1 MLTFHLSFIII
12 LIGAGVTRYVS
23 FEGLMIINEGTS
35 SDFIFTSDPYLL
47 VYLEN
52 PKTKSTKIDASKKY
66 FSVITDNYFKNEVAI
81 DNKNFTFEY
90 VNFQTKMKDTFVVN
104 KRFKTSALEL
114 VTDGMQSNFLCENE
128 VFMVGNIPLSFNKT
142 LATPGIETRLV
153 GDSVQIKTMLP
164 VRYLPMTEMQ
174 KARQSGQPV
183 PDEMFTAVPADS
195 IVPFYTTTLY
205 QVNNQQIVFK
215 QAVPHAKMMLM
226 PSGHPILLNLNP
238 LNLNAMKQKA
248 PLNPLKNS
256 SQLVEDPKW
265 EPPLKNSHDSVSN
278 ASTSAKAENM
288 KLVTTTTLS
297 LTRKIFMLNKNL
309 LVIGA
314 TTIINGNMLKK
325 TINGPSFSYAAL
337 TIQM

>member
-1 MLTFHLSFIII
+1 MKQTLLQKIVDIFFSMKSMSLALILFLVGIGTATFIESIYGIQSAKIIIYNATWFELLLLYLTLNLIANIFKYKMFVREKIAMLTFHLSFIII

-174 KARQSGQPV
+174 KARQSGLEV
-183 PDEMFTAVPADS
+183 SDS
-195 IVPFYTTTLY
+195 LYKEVKPNVWETFKTKTLY
-205 QVNNQQIVFK
+205 QVGNQQFVFNEFPGVFK
-215 QAVPHAKMMLM
+215 
-226 PSGHPILLNLNP
+226 
-238 LNLNAMKQKA
+238 
-248 PLNPLKNS
+248 
-256 SQLVEDPKW
+256 W
-265 EPPLKNSHDSVSN
+265 
-278 ASTSAKAENM
+278 
-288 KLVTTTTLS
+288 
-297 LTRKIFMLNKNL
+297 
-309 LVIGA
+309 
-314 TTIINGNMLKK
+314 
-325 TINGPSFSYAAL
+325 
-337 TIQM
+337 